1 MTAGEAAAATASYIA
16 AQVNRVFRPTL
27 RLPNLTI
34 AIQSAGMDT
43 DFGDSYHRGRSRSRH
58 NSISGY
64 GSSYSDSHMYN
75 DYGGGVDPYAYDDG
89 YEFGRRRHGRSRHG
103 SRHRRHSMSDPM
115 MMGDSGYVGSTGT
128 MAGFGGGY
136 AGSGYASSVPMA
148 GSSYSSYGGGG
159 GFPSSYPLSSSYP
172 VGGSSYGGSY
182 GGYGVPVSGGSQV
195 IVTSRPR
202 HRSKHRSSSR
212 HGHHRSRS
220 RSRGP
225 IVISGGGYGGYVGSY
240 Y

>member
-1 MTAGEAAAATASYIA
+1 
-16 AQVNRVFRPTL
+16 
-27 RLPNLTI
+27 
-34 AIQSAGMDT
+34 MDM
-43 DFGDSYHRGRSRSRH
+43 DFGNSYHRGRSRSRH

-75 DYGGGVDPYAYDDG
+75 DYSGGVDPYAYDDG

-159 GFPSSYPLSSSYP
+159 GFPSSYPSSSSYP

-182 GGYGVPVSGGSQV
+182 GGGYGVPVSGGSQV